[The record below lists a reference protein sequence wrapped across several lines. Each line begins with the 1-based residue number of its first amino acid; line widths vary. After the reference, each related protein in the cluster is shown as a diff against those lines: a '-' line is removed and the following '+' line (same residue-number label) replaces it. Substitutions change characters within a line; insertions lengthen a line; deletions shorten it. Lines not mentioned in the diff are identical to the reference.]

1 MRYRLT
7 ITRCFSATVKLG
19 ADVASTFALTRSDWL
34 LIVHFTRNW
43 LHYGAIAFISGCVLI
58 GALRGAISH

>member
-7 ITRCFSATVKLG
+7 IKRCFNATRN
-19 ADVASTFALTRSDWL
+19 VASTFALTRSDWL

-43 LHYGAIAFISGCVLI
+43 LHYGAIAFVSGCVLI